1 LAIAGVRLLI
11 YRSGNTP
18 AAGWRWPCCWRTPPA
33 NAGPYRSASPERP
46 APPRLPGNSRTP
58 IRGPCAAPFAAGTTK
73 PPTSPPRP

>member
-33 NAGPYRSASPERP
+33 NAGPYRSA
-46 APPRLPGNSRTP
+46 
-58 IRGPCAAPFAAGTTK
+58 
-73 PPTSPPRP
+73 